1 MIRPTVQEHVSL
13 TPFNTL
19 GFNAQ
24 ARYMICAQ
32 NEQDILFARDFAKE
46 KNLPLLLLGGGSNVV
61 FTQNYEGVVLRVELT
76 GKTCKRLDDNT
87 YEVTCRAGENWHE
100 FVCWALAQDAQ
111 GLENLSLIPGTVG
124 AAPVQN
130 IGAYGTDINDWLV
143 SLAAIDLS
151 SGQKVTFTRA
161 ECEFSYRDSF
171 FKRTYPQR
179 FAIIELTFHLNTK
192 EYAKLNLNYG
202 GLTSMLEAKGLDV
215 KNVTPLDVSRVVS
228 EVRRAKLPDPQ
239 ELGNAGSFFKNPI
252 VTSAQLEQLL
262 TTYPQLPH
270 WPHEQGAKISAAW
283 LIQQCGLK
291 GYRQGDAA
299 VHAHHALILVNHG
312 LATGAELWQLAQAVQ
327 SQVFSESGV
336 QLEPEPQV
344 LR

>member
-215 KNVTPLDVSRVVS
+215 KNVTPLDVSRVVC

-239 ELGNAGSFFKNPI
+239 ELGNAGSFFKNP
-252 VTSAQLEQLL
+252 VVSATDAKAIQRRFESVVM
-262 TTYPQLPH
+262 YPQADGQVKL
-270 WPHEQGAKISAAW
+270 AAGW
-283 LIQQCGLK
+283 LIEKANFK
-291 GYRQGDAA
+291 GKRFKGVG
-299 VHAHHALILVNHG
+299 VHDKQALVLVNHG
-312 LATGAELWQLAQAVQ
+312 DGTGRELLEFAQCIQAEVLEM
-327 SQVFSESGV
+327 FGV
-336 QLEPEPQV
+336 TLEIEPRV
-344 LR
+344 Y